1 LRRHRGIIH
10 DAKLATAV
18 DVTYLSLND
27 VSPSIVGSQ
36 DAMGAIDSG
45 SLAAQRSSRNGSVC
59 RCGMGR
65 ATVRG
70 IVVATVVATALLSM
84 LAISS
89 SHTAAVSV
97 ADRHPSASAAALD
110 GARVAT
116 MTTAASPTSPLS
128 APQVPIS
135 SSLERLVCIDA
146 AKAASTLLQDTAA
159 SLRFVDTPIIRAA
172 RSGSDN
178 PVQVIVVLCV
188 DDPTECAD
196 AEATDAIEIFAHS
209 GVAILSPSDLRRV
222 PLHCGVTWPRDSR
235 RYYAATFDVFEAA
248 VYTVSAALRFRCG
261 EQLISAVPPSHGHAA
276 ATATSTKP
284 LTDDYLRLW
293 REHKWK
299 ADLVRKFASPHCIV
313 DNSLFGSTLTKDH
326 DAVGTGL
333 LKPHQWMKGGA
344 STHVRVEVIVPGGAA
359 AVRDKRP
366 SCLSAPLVDDHD
378 NIRRQRRR
386 AGRWVYLRNL
396 TRSGECEPPYCAGDA
411 AHHLHMHT
419 GDGTGGDGGKV
430 QSLLGSRGWVYVPPR
445 CYLHFPETA
454 ERAWRHFDG
463 KTLVVL
469 GDSTTSDTLF
479 HFLRVVMR
487 AATASPPR
495 NRWSD
500 PFEMV
505 VSAPPLGAV
514 AVNRDQP
521 RPSFV
526 LRQQRVGNMERDKAS
541 GWHDNLRG
549 LEHFYAPFQVAKLQR
564 WIEQGKSL
572 VGAEAK
578 LTATVKGATSTRKS
592 DVEGISAKQGSKGKA
607 QDLDGFAD
615 FILVHSGPHDRRRPD
630 HTLDTYRQDVRR
642 MKEVVLGLLPTNR
655 TTGLLWR
662 SNIVGAGPLYRCSR
676 LENPWVYE
684 AMDDA
689 ARDSLF
695 DTAQRET
702 TSGFAFLDAAD
713 ACRAFHWTLDFSDG
727 IHYGRYMPRY
737 AKDTV
742 VDRLAAVMWWNTM
755 ARWFESK

>member
-1 LRRHRGIIH
+1 
-10 DAKLATAV
+10 
-18 DVTYLSLND
+18 
-27 VSPSIVGSQ
+27 
-36 DAMGAIDSG
+36 
-45 SLAAQRSSRNGSVC
+45 
-59 RCGMGR
+59 
-65 ATVRG
+65 
-70 IVVATVVATALLSM
+70 
-84 LAISS
+84 
-89 SHTAAVSV
+89 
-97 ADRHPSASAAALD
+97 
-110 GARVAT
+110 
-116 MTTAASPTSPLS
+116 
-128 APQVPIS
+128 
-135 SSLERLVCIDA
+135 
-146 AKAASTLLQDTAA
+146 
-159 SLRFVDTPIIRAA
+159 
-172 RSGSDN
+172 
-178 PVQVIVVLCV
+178 VQVIVVLRV

-196 AEATDAIEIFAHS
+196 AEEATDAIEIFAHS
-209 GVAILSPSDLRRV
+209 GVAILSPSELRRV
-222 PLHCGVTWPRDSR
+222 PLQCSVTWPRDSR

-261 EQLISAVPPSHGHAA
+261 EQLISAVPQSHGHAA
-276 ATATSTKP
+276 STATSTKP

-293 REHKWK
+293 REYKWK

-344 STHVRVEVIVPGGAA
+344 STHVRVEVIFPGGAA

-366 SCLSAPLVDDHD
+366 SCLSAPLADDHGD
-378 NIRRQRRR
+378 TRRQRRR
-386 AGRWVYLRNL
+386 VGRWVYLRNL

-463 KTLVVL
+463 KIIVVL

-505 VSAPPLGAV
+505 VSAPPLAAV
-514 AVNRDQP
+514 AVNRHQP

-592 DVEGISAKQGSKGKA
+592 DVEGISPKQGSKAKA

-630 HTLDTYRQDVRR
+630 HTLDIYRQDVRR

-742 VDRLAAVMWWNTM
+742 VDRLAAVMWWNIM